1 MPVARFLA
9 ALAVA
14 ALAAVAGARL
24 SPLFPLVVDPFLLVA
39 VVIAR
44 AGRPVPA
51 IVAGTAAGWAA
62 DALSGGPFGLFGL
75 ADGLVAYGTARAAQ
89 QLVVQRKSS
98 LAAIFAAAAAA
109 QGAIVALLGMVF
121 APGRELPSPLWLAVR
136 LGVTALLGLAWTGL
150 AAGVGRRFAARRRRP
165 AGTLPSAR

>member
-1 MPVARFLA
+1 VPVARFVLALA
-9 ALAVA
+9 AA

-24 SPLFPLVVDPFLLVA
+24 SPFFPLAVDPFLLLAA
-39 VVIAR
+39 VVAR
-44 AGRPVPA
+44 SGRPLPA
-51 IVAGTAAGWAA
+51 LLGGTAAGWAA

-98 LAAIFAAAAAA
+98 LAAIFGAAAAA
-109 QGAIVALLGMVF
+109 QGAIVALLGLAF

-136 LGVTALLGLAWTGL
+136 VGSTALLGLAWTFL
-150 AAGVGRRFAARRRRP
+150 AAAVGRRYATRRRRP
-165 AGTLPSAR
+165 AGTVRLDR